1 MDKLLHDFLQFTNL
15 DLLGGISQFSFSTAL
30 MLILVVIFAIGFD
43 FINGFHDTAN
53 SIATTVSTRVLTP
66 TQAIMMAAV
75 LNFVG
80 ALVSHGVAKTIASG
94 LVTSEKISNVQ
105 GASIGSLPQYVILA
119 ALVGAIVW
127 NLITWYFG
135 IPSSSSHALI
145 GGLLGATVTYY
156 IINEVAVLSNIK
168 WDGVI
173 NKVVIPLFASP
184 VVGFLIAFALM
195 KFIYFALQKLTQ
207 NTVNRWFSKL
217 QIFSAAFMA
226 FEHGR
231 NDAQKSMGIITL
243 ALVAASSS
251 PGSKVALTPIENG
264 VTGIPLWVMIAC
276 ALAMALGTATGG
288 WKIIKTMGVS
298 IIKLRP
304 IQGFAAE
311 ATAATVITIASSLN
325 APISTTHVITS
336 AVLGVGTAKRT
347 KAVKWGIAK
356 NIVWTWVFT
365 IPATMLIGAI
375 SSIGFYYGLKFFGI
389 SLF

>member
-1 MDKLLHDFLQFTNL
+1 MADFFNWILHATNI
-15 DLLGGISQFSFSTAL
+15 DLLGNIANIPTSTIV
-30 MLILVVIFAIGFD
+30 MLGLVVVFAIGFD

-53 SIATTVSTRVLTP
+53 SIATTVSTRVLSP
-66 TQAIMMAAV
+66 TQAIIMAAG

-94 LVTSEKISNVQ
+94 LVTSEKITNTQ
-105 GASIGSLPQYVILA
+105 NLAIGNLPQYIILA
-119 ALVGAIVW
+119 ALIGAIIW

-145 GGLLGATVTYY
+145 GGLLGATITFY
-156 IINEVAVLSNIK
+156 IVNEVAVLSNVK

-173 NKVVIPLFASP
+173 NKVVIPLLASP
-184 VVGFLIAFALM
+184 LVGFIIAFGLM
-195 KFIYFALQKLTQ
+195 KLIYFVLQKLSQ
-207 NTVNRWFSKL
+207 HTVNGIFSKL
-217 QIFSAAFMA
+217 QIVSAAFMA

-243 ALVAASSS
+243 ALVAASTS
-251 PGSKVALTPIENG
+251 LTPIELING
-264 VTGIPLWVMIAC
+264 KEVSGIPFWVMLVCAIA
-276 ALAMALGTATGG
+276 MGLGTATGG

-311 ATAATVITIASSLN
+311 ATAATVITIASN
-325 APISTTHVITS
+325 IGAPISTTHVITS

-356 NIVWTWVFT
+356 NIVFTWVLT
-365 IPATMLIGAI
+365 IPATMLIGAG
-375 SSIGFYYGLKFFGI
+375 SSLLFLLGFKLFGVAP
-389 SLF
+389 F